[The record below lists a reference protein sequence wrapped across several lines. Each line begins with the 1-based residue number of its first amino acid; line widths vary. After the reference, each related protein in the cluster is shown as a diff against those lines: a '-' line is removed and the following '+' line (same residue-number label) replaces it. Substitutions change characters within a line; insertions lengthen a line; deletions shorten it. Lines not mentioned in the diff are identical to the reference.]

1 MHHLTRT
8 HSPEYDVNAA
18 ELQVAVTALL
28 KASFT
33 SVSRTA
39 EGGILVAFPDNPV
52 HCYIGELPDGT
63 FIVDLESPVF
73 LDVPQPEPDVYELIC
88 LLQHDIAFGSLAVV
102 SSARGGIH
110 LIIRAQLL
118 TDGMTSGQLARAVR
132 VVQREAMAEIHRFR
146 QLAPPLGGETARRL

>member
-1 MHHLTRT
+1 L
-8 HSPEYDVNAA
+8 NAA

-28 KASFT
+28 EASFA

-39 EGGILVAFPDNPV
+39 EGRILVAFPDNPV
-52 HCYIGELPDGT
+52 HCHIGELPDGT
-63 FIVDLESPVF
+63 FVVDLESPVF

-88 LLQHDIAFGSLAVV
+88 LLQRDIAFGSLAVV
-102 SSARGGIH
+102 RSARGGIH

-132 VVQREAMAEIHRFR
+132 VVQREAMAEIRRFR
-146 QLAPPLGGETARRL
+146 QLAPPLGGETARRM